1 MRYALW
7 GVCIAISLGV
17 SSMTSFRFAKLALS
31 LVCAFSLSACEYE
44 WKEEAASSPQY
55 RAPEGGGEVKQAKQ
69 DAPPPAEVKP
79 VLVPGK
85 DVSGQAALPAKA
97 RKLNLTELRDSGALK
112 VTANFMG
119 GDLGAVFDER
129 EDTLAKS
136 EGFNPFKFTFEF
148 AAPKVIKAVRVLSS
162 YSDFSWAFQPDQGER
177 LSVDTVIDGQWST
190 MAWPDGLK
198 TQRVTVEVLRKYRDN
213 YVHLNEIEIY
223 E

>member
-1 MRYALW
+1 MIL
-7 GVCIAISLGV
+7 V
-17 SSMTSFRFAKLALS
+17 RFAKVALT
-31 LVCAFSLSACEYE
+31 LTCALSLSACEYE
-44 WKEEAASSPQY
+44 WREDAESSPQY
-55 RAPEGGGEVKQAKQ
+55 RAPEGGGEVKPAKQ
-69 DAPPPAEVKP
+69 DAPPPPPAEAKP
-79 VLVPGK
+79 VLAPGK

-119 GDLGAVFDER
+119 GDMGAVFDER

-148 AAPKVIKAVRVLSS
+148 TAPRIIKAVRVLSS